1 MVLMEGMLQATQVQW
16 ANGDFTGETV
26 DETLQLNSAAIGK
39 TRTLAYLTNMDYE
52 DFVGEMSNDK

>member
-1 MVLMEGMLQATQVQW
+1 MLQATQVQW

-39 TRTLAYLTNMDYE
+39 TRTLAYLTNMEYE
-52 DFVGEMSNDK
+52 DFVGEMSND